1 MFVMQIA
8 TGSIAAVHFKN
19 GYIPPQVGAGMLTT
33 ICLFVAGFACS
44 WGPLG
49 WLVRSVPFSLVAST
63 CWSLIAFVDSITR
76 ELGIQVFLAVCSSP
90 AISLF
95 VTSGG
100 ELQCLDN
107 PAM

>member
-8 TGSIAAVHFKN
+8 TGSIAAVSFKN

-49 WLVRSVPFSLVAST
+49 WLVCSVPFCLVAGHSL
-63 CWSLIAFVDSITR
+63 SLIAFIDSIIR
-76 ELGIQVFLAVCSSP
+76 ELGIQVFLAVCSLTAITRFLSP
-90 AISLF
+90 QEETCSA
-95 VTSGG
+95 
-100 ELQCLDN
+100 
-107 PAM
+107 